1 MYVKLAVDDDGKVK
15 VSEEGLPMFVT
26 DKEVDGKPEEVAV
39 NVPQMYSK
47 IIELGKENKTSRE
60 TNQAQLEVLN
70 LFEGIDDVG
79 EWKISAD
86 KAIEQVAN
94 FDDKDWLKAD
104 KVEKMKSSMKEAHE
118 IETGKI
124 KEQFNSALGE
134 KDDVIGKKE
143 GQIRKLMVSSSFAKH
158 SLFSGEKPKTNLPP
172 EIAETYFGQHFKVEE
187 VNGELVVRGYFTNG
201 DIVYAVS
208 NPGEP
213 ADFNEA
219 MGLIFDVYPGRDKL
233 LRASPGGSGAGGGGG
248 AEETSD
254 DIATLEKEHAE
265 AIAAGAASKAI
276 SLKNKIFQLK
286 QAKRSRAA

>member
-1 MYVKLAVDDDGKVK
+1 MYVKLALDDDGKVK

-47 IIELGKENKTSRE
+47 IIELGKESKTHRE
-60 TNQAQLEVLN
+60 KHEAQAEVLN
-70 LFEGIDDVG
+70 LFEGIDDVD
-79 EWKISAD
+79 EWKKNAD
-86 KAIEQVAN
+86 KSIEQVAN

-124 KEQFNSALGE
+124 KEQFNTALGE
-134 KDDVIGKKE
+134 KDGVIGKKE
-143 GQIRKLMVSSSFAKH
+143 EQIRTLMVSSSFAKH
-158 SLFSGEKPKTNLPP
+158 PLFSGEKPKTSLPP

-187 VNGELVVRGYFTNG
+187 ANGRLVVRGYFTNG

-213 ADFNEA
+213 AEFNEA
-219 MGLIFDVYPGRDKL
+219 MNLIFDVYPGKDKL
-233 LRASPGGSGAGGGGG
+233 IRAAPGGSPGRRDRGSCR
-248 AEETSD
+248 TSPGNPRPQRRARCTD
-254 DIATLEKEHAE
+254 TPRS
-265 AIAAGAASKAI
+265 AGA
-276 SLKNKIFQLK
+276 
-286 QAKRSRAA
+286 

>member
-1 MYVKLAVDDDGKVK
+1 MYVKLALDENGNVK

-47 IIELGKENKTSRE
+47 IIELGKENKSHRE
-60 TNQAQLEVLN
+60 KNEEITATLN
-70 LFEGIDDVG
+70 LFEGIDDIE
-79 EWKISAD
+79 EWKKSAE
-86 KAIEQVAN
+86 KAIESVAN

-104 KVEKMKSSMKEAHE
+104 KVDKMKASMKEAHE

-134 KDDVIGKKE
+134 KDEVIAKKE

-158 SLFSGEKPKTNLPP
+158 PLFSGEKPKTNLPP
-172 EIAETYFGQHFKVEE
+172 EIAETYFGQNFKVEE
-187 VNGELVVRGYFTNG
+187 SNGELVVRGYFGNG

-219 MGLIFDVYPGRDKL
+219 MNLIFDVYPGKDKL
-233 LRASPGGSGAGGGGG
+233 LRAAPGGSGAGGGGG
-248 AEETSD
+248 AEEVTD
-254 DIATLEKEHAE
+254 DIAALEKQHAD
-265 AIAAGAASKAI
+265 AIAGGQASVAI
-276 SLKNKIFQLK
+276 RLKNKIFDLK
-286 QAKRSRAA
+286 QKKRGQAA